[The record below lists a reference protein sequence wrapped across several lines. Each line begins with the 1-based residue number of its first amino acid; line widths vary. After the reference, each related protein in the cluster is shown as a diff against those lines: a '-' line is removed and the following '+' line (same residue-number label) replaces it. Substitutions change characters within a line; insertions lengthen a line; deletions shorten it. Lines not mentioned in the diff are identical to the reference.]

1 MERLEEL
8 KKIILERARAA
19 GACRAQ
25 YGRAYKAENL
35 ADLMAVVRD
44 NFYWAVNNS
53 VIDGELIDAYKSEF
67 NEGRIWHNENISEG
81 CLLASDSATVE
92 ASGSATVKAYGS
104 ATVEAS
110 GSATVKAYGSA
121 TVKAY
126 GSATVKASGSATVE
140 AYDSATVKA
149 YGSATVEAYCSATVE
164 AYGSATVKAY
174 GSATVEAY
182 GSATV
187 EAYDSATV
195 KASCSATV
203 KAYGSAYICSWS
215 VKECQLND
223 HAVYRI
229 MESNT
234 IRYVDPNIKFEKIRN
249 Q

>member
-1 MERLEEL
+1 MERFDEL
-8 KKIILERARAA
+8 KKIILERAHAA
-19 GACRAQ
+19 EACREQ

-35 ADLMAVVRD
+35 ADLMKVVRD

-53 VIDGELIDAYKSEF
+53 VIDGELIDTYKAEF
-67 NEGRIWHNENISEG
+67 NEGKIWHNENISEG
-81 CLLASDSATVE
+81 CLLASDSATVI
-92 ASGSATVKAYGS
+92 ASGSATVRAYGSATVEAYDSATVEAYGSATVEAYGSATVIAYGS

-110 GSATVKAYGSA
+110 GSATVR
-121 TVKAY
+121 
-126 GSATVKASGSATVE
+126 
-140 AYDSATVKA
+140 
-149 YGSATVEAYCSATVE
+149 
-164 AYGSATVKAY
+164 
-174 GSATVEAY
+174 AY

-195 KASCSATV
+195 EAYGSATV
-203 KAYGSAYICSWS
+203 RASGSATVRAYGSATVRAYGSAYICSWS

-234 IRYVDPNIKFEKIRN
+234 IRYVDPNIKFEKIGN

>member
-1 MERLEEL
+1 MERFEEL

-19 GACRAQ
+19 EACREQ

-35 ADLMAVVRD
+35 ADLMKVVRD

-53 VIDGELIDAYKSEF
+53 VIDGELIDTYKAEF
-67 NEGRIWHNENISEG
+67 NEGRIWHNENTAEG
-81 CLLASDSATVE
+81 CLLASGSATVK
-92 ASGSATVKAYGS
+92 ASGSATVKAYD
-104 ATVEAS
+104 
-110 GSATVKAYGSA
+110 SATVKASGSA

-149 YGSATVEAYCSATVE
+149 SGSATVKASGSATVE
-164 AYGSATVKAY
+164 AY

-187 EAYDSATV
+187 E
-195 KASCSATV
+195 
-203 KAYGSAYICSWS
+203 AYGSAYICSWS

-234 IRYVDPNIKFEKIRN
+234 IRYVDPSIKFEKIGN

>member
-1 MERLEEL
+1 MERFEEL
-8 KKIILERARAA
+8 KKIILERAHAA
-19 GACRAQ
+19 GACREQ

-35 ADLMAVVRD
+35 ADLMAVVRN
-44 NFYWAVNNS
+44 NFYWAVNNR
-53 VIDGELIDAYKSEF
+53 VIDGELIDTYKAEF
-67 NEGRIWHNENISEG
+67 NEGRIWHNENTAEG

-92 ASGSATVKAYGS
+92 ASGSATVRASDSATVRASDSATVEASGSATVRAYDSATVRAYGS

-110 GSATVKAYGSA
+110 GSATV
-121 TVKAY
+121 
-126 GSATVKASGSATVE
+126 E
-140 AYDSATVKA
+140 
-149 YGSATVEAYCSATVE
+149 
-164 AYGSATVKAY
+164 AY

-187 EAYDSATV
+187 EASGSATVRAYGSATVRAYDSATV
-195 KASCSATV
+195 EAYGSATV
-203 KAYGSAYICSWS
+203 EAYGSAYICSWS

-234 IRYVDPNIKFEKIRN
+234 IRYVDPNIKFEKIEN

>member
-1 MERLEEL
+1 MERFEEL

-19 GACRAQ
+19 EACREQ

-35 ADLMAVVRD
+35 ADLMKVVRD

-53 VIDGELIDAYKSEF
+53 VIDGELIDTYKAEF
-67 NEGRIWHNENISEG
+67 NEGRIWHNENTAEG
-81 CLLASDSATVE
+81 CLL
-92 ASGSATVKAYGS
+92 
-104 ATVEAS
+104 AS

-126 GSATVKASGSATVE
+126 GSATVKAYDSATVK
-140 AYDSATVKA
+140 AYCSATVKA
-149 YGSATVEAYCSATVE
+149 YGSATVEAYGSATVE

>member
-104 ATVEAS
+104 ATV
-110 GSATVKAYGSA
+110 KAYGSA

-126 GSATVKASGSATVE
+126 DSATVEASDSATVKAYDSATVE
-140 AYDSATVKA
+140 AYD
-149 YGSATVEAYCSATVE
+149 
-164 AYGSATVKAY
+164 
-174 GSATVEAY
+174 
-182 GSATV
+182 
-187 EAYDSATV
+187 
-195 KASCSATV
+195 
-203 KAYGSAYICSWS
+203 SAYICSWS

-234 IRYVDPNIKFEKIRN
+234 IRYVDPDIRFEKIGN

>member
-1 MERLEEL
+1 MERFEEL
-8 KKIILERARAA
+8 KKIILERAHAA

-25 YGRAYKAENL
+25 YGRAYKAESL

-81 CLLASDSATVE
+81 CLLASGSATVEAYGSATVRASGSATVRAYNSATVE
-92 ASGSATVKAYGS
+92 ASGSATVR
-104 ATVEAS
+104 AS
-110 GSATVKAYGSA
+110 GSATVRAYN
-121 TVKAY
+121 
-126 GSATVKASGSATVE
+126 SATVE
-140 AYDSATVKA
+140 AYD
-149 YGSATVEAYCSATVE
+149 
-164 AYGSATVKAY
+164 
-174 GSATVEAY
+174 
-182 GSATV
+182 SATV

-195 KASCSATV
+195 KAS
-203 KAYGSAYICSWS
+203 GSAYICSWS

-234 IRYVDPNIKFEKIRN
+234 IRYVDPNIKFEKIGN
-249 Q
+249 QQKARRMR

>member
-104 ATVEAS
+104 ATV
-110 GSATVKAYGSA
+110 KAYGSA

-126 GSATVKASGSATVE
+126 DSATVKAYDSATVEASDSATVKAYDSATVE
-140 AYDSATVKA
+140 AYD
-149 YGSATVEAYCSATVE
+149 
-164 AYGSATVKAY
+164 
-174 GSATVEAY
+174 
-182 GSATV
+182 
-187 EAYDSATV
+187 
-195 KASCSATV
+195 
-203 KAYGSAYICSWS
+203 SAYICSWS

-234 IRYVDPNIKFEKIRN
+234 IRYVDPDIRFEKIGN

>member
-1 MERLEEL
+1 MERFDEL

-19 GACRAQ
+19 EACRAQ
-25 YGRAYKAENL
+25 YGRAYKAESL

-67 NEGRIWHNENISEG
+67 NEGGIWHNENISEG
-81 CLLASDSATVE
+81 CLLASGSATVKADDSATVRASGSATVEAYDSATVE
-92 ASGSATVKAYGS
+92 ASGSATVKAYDS

-110 GSATVKAYGSA
+110 GSATVKAY
-121 TVKAY
+121 
-126 GSATVKASGSATVE
+126 
-140 AYDSATVKA
+140 DSATVR
-149 YGSATVEAYCSATVE
+149 
-164 AYGSATVKAY
+164 
-174 GSATVEAY
+174 
-182 GSATV
+182 
-187 EAYDSATV
+187 AYD
-195 KASCSATV
+195 
-203 KAYGSAYICSWS
+203 SAYICSWS

-234 IRYVDPNIKFEKIRN
+234 IRYVDPSIKFEKIGN